1 MSYIKYHQEH
11 DGDRGDRM
19 LQIEGLEEGLE
30 IFRALGSKVRMK
42 SVQLLAERGPMNL
55 NEIAQALQLTNGAV
69 TSHVKK

>member
-1 MSYIKYHQEH
+1 
-11 DGDRGDRM
+11 M

-42 SVQLLAERGPMNL
+42 IVQLLAERGPMNL

-69 TSHVKK
+69 ASHVKK

>member
-1 MSYIKYHQEH
+1 
-11 DGDRGDRM
+11 M

-42 SVQLLAERGPMNL
+42 IVQLLAERGPMNL